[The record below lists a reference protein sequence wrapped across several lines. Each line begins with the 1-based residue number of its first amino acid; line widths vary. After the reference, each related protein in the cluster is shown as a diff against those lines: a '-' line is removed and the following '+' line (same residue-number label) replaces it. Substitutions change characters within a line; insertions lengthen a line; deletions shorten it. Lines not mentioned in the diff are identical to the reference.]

1 MIYITQLR
9 QLFGSLLV
17 AIVLFVGV
25 VSPNRLSALAAL
37 TPEVSAYE
45 VDQSQAIDDH
55 AMLQEKAQRHT
66 KELKENSDGIK
77 QASQAA
83 TESTKNAFERATDNV
98 REKLNLD
105 EPVPQSTKDFLNSV
119 KGE

>member
-1 MIYITQLR
+1 MFVAQLR
-9 QLFGSLLV
+9 QFFGVLL
-17 AIVLFVGV
+17 AIVLLLGV
-25 VSPNRLSALAAL
+25 PFTNTFAASAAL
-37 TPEVSAYE
+37 TPKATAYE
-45 VDQSQAIDDH
+45 VDQSQPIDDH
-55 AMLQEKAQRHT
+55 ATLQGKVQRHE
-66 KELKENSDGIK
+66 KELQDNSDGIK

-83 TESTKNAFERATDNV
+83 TESTKNALERATDNV